1 MIFVLNLENERD
13 DYQDWMQTNTVKYP
27 SSLVGY
33 CGLFG
38 VRHEKSVLT
47 SPKEEHETRR
57 GIGVWIADSGG
68 RCFVHP
74 VPLIITRK
82 IFCKFEKKKKNKR
95 RRRKKYRG
103 KGGF

>member
-1 MIFVLNLENERD
+1 MTLRLKKKKIPLIFVLNLENERV

-57 GIGVWIADSGG
+57 GIGVWIAVTLGG
-68 RCFVHP
+68 VVLCIQSR
-74 VPLIITRK
+74 
-82 IFCKFEKKKKNKR
+82 
-95 RRRKKYRG
+95 
-103 KGGF
+103 